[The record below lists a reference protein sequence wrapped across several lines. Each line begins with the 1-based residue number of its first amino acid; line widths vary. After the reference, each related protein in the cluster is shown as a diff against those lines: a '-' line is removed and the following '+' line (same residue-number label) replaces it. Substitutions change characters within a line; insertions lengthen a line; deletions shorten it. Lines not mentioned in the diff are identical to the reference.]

1 MGGRSFACLGYEAS
15 VLLQPRS
22 CSRHNFLHVQDENSR
37 DIRAK
42 RFAQHFDPPVL
53 WPNIFKQQKSL
64 FSSTSGAHGEGV
76 LSLTLW
82 LQADYTVRRSAVLTA
97 ARDKWFRGSANFV
110 QTRFRRGR
118 VRVSDLSKPLLVL
131 PAVRKH
137 PFLTRESAI

>member
-1 MGGRSFACLGYEAS
+1 MSPARGERCVAAEKLCEAHF
-15 VLLQPRS
+15 PS
-22 CSRHNFLHVQDENSR
+22 CSGRELKGHTHEEVRSTLRSSGCGRTFQTG
-37 DIRAK
+37 
-42 RFAQHFDPPVL
+42 
-53 WPNIFKQQKSL
+53 KSL
-64 FSSTSGAHGEGV
+64 YSSTSGAHGEGV

-82 LQADYTVRRSAVLTA
+82 RQADYTVRRSAVLTA

-110 QTRFRRGR
+110 QTGFRRGR